1 MVANRLGGDFT
12 GAVLGPGDPEYDA
25 ARRVWNGTVDRRPA
39 LIARCHRPGDVAA
52 ALRHAVAEGLPVSV
66 RGGGHN
72 VAGTAVADGALL
84 IDLAPMRGVSVDAAA
99 GLVTAEGGCLLGDL
113 DAATTP
119 YGLACPA
126 GVVSH
131 TGLGGLALGGG
142 YGWLARKWGL
152 TCDHLVAAEVVLA
165 DGSVVEATAH
175 SHPELLWALRGG
187 GGNFGVVTRF
197 TLRLR
202 PVGPVYFR
210 RAVYPV
216 ALAAP
221 VLAAYQDFAE
231 VQDADLHAV
240 GTLRRAVANDWVPA
254 ELHGRPALH
263 LSTAWFGDPAHGRA
277 ATEALHGAVAPAGSA
292 EQVLSYGA
300 LQALGDTSEPH
311 GHRYYTKSCYLEG
324 IAAAADELAAATE
337 EIPGAQGETSVPLS
351 TVDFE
356 YLRGAIAADGAD
368 SAFPNRDAPYICT
381 ASAHWTDPAGDAPH
395 AAWSRRTIGRLAP
408 WRHDGVYVNYQEDSG
423 NSRAMDSYGDARYR
437 QLAEVKRKYDPH
449 NLFRGNQNIRP
460 SA

>member
-39 LIARCHRPGDVAA
+39 LIARCHRAGDVAA
-52 ALRHAVAEGLPVSV
+52 ALRYAVAEGLPVSV

-84 IDLAPMRGVSVDAAA
+84 IDLAPMRGVRVDATA

-152 TCDHLVAAEVVLA
+152 TCDHLEAAEVVLA
-165 DGSVVEATAH
+165 DGSIVEATGH

-202 PVGPVYFR
+202 PVGPVYLR

-216 ALAAP
+216 AQAGP
-221 VLAAYQDFAE
+221 VLAAYQEFAE
-231 VQDADLHAV
+231 AQGADLHAV
-240 GTLRRAVANDWVPA
+240 GTLRRATANTWVPA
-254 ELHGRPALH
+254 GLDGRPALY

-277 ATEALHGAVAPAGSA
+277 ATEALHGALAPAGAA
-292 EQVLSYGA
+292 EEVLSYAA

-311 GHRYYTKSCYLEG
+311 GHRYYTKSCYLTG
-324 IAAAADELAAATE
+324 LSAAADELAAATT
-337 EIPGAQGETSVPLS
+337 EIPAPLS
-351 TVDFE
+351 TIDFE
-356 YLRGAIAADGAD
+356 FLRGAIAADSAE

-381 ASAHWTDPAGDAPH
+381 ASAHWTDAADDDRN
-395 AAWSRRTIGRLAP
+395 AAWSRRTIGRLDS
-408 WRHDGVYVNYQEDSG
+408 WRHDGVYVNYQEGSG
-423 NSRAMDSYGDARYR
+423 NSRAMDTYGGPRYR
-437 QLAEVKRKYDPH
+437 QLADVKGKYDPN

-460 SA
+460 SE

>member
-25 ARRVWNGTVDRRPA
+25 VRRVWNGTIDRRPA
-39 LIARCHRPGDVAA
+39 LIARCQRSGDVAA
-52 ALRHAVAEGLPVSV
+52 ALRYAVAEGFPVSV

-72 VAGTAVADGALL
+72 VAGTSVADGALL
-84 IDLAPMRGVSVDAAA
+84 IDLAPMRGVRVDAAA

-152 TCDHLVAAEVVLA
+152 TCDHLEAAEVVLA
-165 DGSVVEATAH
+165 DGSIVEATGH

-202 PVGPVYFR
+202 PVGPVYLR

-216 ALAAP
+216 DRAGP
-221 VLAAYQDFAE
+221 VLAAYQEFAE
-231 VQDADLHAV
+231 AQGADLHAV
-240 GTLRRAVANDWVPA
+240 GTLRRAVANAWVP
-254 ELHGRPALH
+254 EGLDGRPALH
-263 LSTAWFGDPAHGRA
+263 LSTAWFGDPGQGRA
-277 ATEALHGAVAPAGSA
+277 ATEALHGALAPAGAA
-292 EQVLSYGA
+292 EEVLSYAA

-311 GHRYYTKSCYLEG
+311 GHRYYTKSCYLTG
-324 IAAAADELAAATE
+324 MSAAADELAAATT
-337 EIPGAQGETSVPLS
+337 EIPAPLS
-351 TVDFE
+351 TIDFE
-356 YLRGAIAADGAD
+356 FLRGAIAKGGAE

-381 ASAHWTDPAGDAPH
+381 ASAHWTDAADDDRN
-395 AAWSRRTIGRLAP
+395 AAWSRRTIGRLDS
-408 WRHDGVYVNYQEDSG
+408 WRHDGVYVNYQEDHG
-423 NSRAMDSYGDARYR
+423 NSRAMDTYGGPRYR
-437 QLAEVKRKYDPH
+437 QLAEVKGKYDPR

-460 SA
+460 SE

>member
-12 GAVLGPGDPEYDA
+12 GVVLGPGDPEYDT

-39 LIARCHRPGDVAA
+39 LIARCRAAGDVGA
-52 ALRHAVAEGLPVSV
+52 ALRYAVAEGLPVSV

-84 IDLAPMRGVSVDAAA
+84 IDLSPMREVTVDATA
-99 GLVTAEGGCLLGDL
+99 GLATAGGGCLLGDL

-131 TGLGGLALGGG
+131 TGLGGLTLGGG

-152 TCDHLVAAEVVLA
+152 TCDHLIAAEVVLA
-165 DGSVVEATAH
+165 DGSVVEATEH
-175 SHPELLWALRGG
+175 THPELLGALRGG

-202 PVGPVYFR
+202 PVAPGYFR

-216 ALAAP
+216 AQAGP
-221 VLAAYQDFAE
+221 VLAAYQEFAE
-231 VQDADLHAV
+231 GQGTDLHAV
-240 GTLRRAVANDWVPA
+240 GTLRRAAANAWVPA
-254 ELHGRPALH
+254 ELDGRPALY
-263 LSTAWFGDPAHGRA
+263 LSTAWFGDPERGPA
-277 ATEALHGAVAPAGSA
+277 ATQPLHGAVAPAGA
-292 EQVLSYGA
+292 TEEVLSYAA

-311 GHRYYTKSCYLEG
+311 GHRYYTKSCYLTG
-324 IAAAADELAAATE
+324 IAAAADELAAATT
-337 EIPGAQGETSVPLS
+337 EIPAPLS
-351 TVDFE
+351 TIDFE
-356 YLRGAIAADGAD
+356 FLRGAISEGGEG

-381 ASAHWTDPAGDAPH
+381 ASAHWTDAADDGPN
-395 AAWSRRTIGRLAP
+395 AAWSRRTIGRLDS
-408 WRHDGVYVNYQEDSG
+408 WRHHGVYVNYQEDAG
-423 NSRAMDSYGDARYR
+423 NSRAMDTYGDRRYR
-437 QLAEVKRKYDPH
+437 QLAEVKRKYDPQ

-460 SA
+460 SE